1 MTNTGTS
8 VCRVEPVGDAGP
20 VKASCVKDIRVSL
33 PGRSKIG
40 LLEHCGTGNLGDDA
54 TVATVLQQIKSRW
67 PTASIVGLSL
77 DPVDSERRHQIPCFA
92 IRQSV
97 FPFEQEWSS
106 PSPAVDGVYS
116 ERLKTRLR
124 RIGPLYRAA
133 KAIKKVMV
141 VRPWQFAREIVFLG
155 QSLFLACDLDLLV
168 ICGGGQ
174 LLDWGGP
181 WAFPY
186 TLFKWCLLARGVR
199 AKCIFLNNGAGP
211 LDATLSR
218 WFVKRALAMANYVS
232 LRDRASEE
240 VLRKV
245 GFRGKVKVVA
255 DSAWGL
261 RLPEGI
267 ARRKSESKGELV
279 IGIAPMAYGDS
290 SRHWVDD
297 NRTYRNLI
305 DSLAEFSGELL
316 RRGHRIKLFS
326 SDIWFDSQAIADLEA
341 TIRKNNPT
349 LAGDRVTREPVADI
363 DELLEALARVD
374 CYVTCRFHGIVFA
387 SLLNVPT
394 IALAPHPKVTTLMGD
409 MGLSEYCMDIAT
421 CDATGLTI
429 RFDRLLGNMDD
440 VKVRILRHVT
450 QFQSRLASQFDCLFR
465 ASPEI
470 HTEDQ
475 HDQHDQH
482 LISVRS
488 VT

>member
-1 MTNTGTS
+1 MTGTRTS
-8 VCRVEPVGDAGP
+8 VCPAEPVTQGGP
-20 VKASCVKDIRVSL
+20 PQASCVKDICVSL
-33 PGRSKIG
+33 ARRSKIG

-77 DPVDSERRHQIPCFA
+77 DPVDSERRHGIPSFA
-92 IRQSV
+92 IRQSI
-97 FPFEQEWSS
+97 FPFQQEWSS
-106 PSPAVDGVYS
+106 PAPTVQDDRYS
-116 ERLKTRLR
+116 ARLKARLKKVS
-124 RIGPLYRAA
+124 PLYRAA

-141 VRPWQFAREIVFLG
+141 VWPIQFAREIVFLG
-155 QSLFLACDLDLLV
+155 QSLLLASELDLLV

-186 TLFKWCLLARGVR
+186 TLFKWILLARCAR

-211 LDATLSR
+211 LDASLSR
-218 WFVKRALAMANYVS
+218 WFIRRALAMANYVS
-232 LRDRASEE
+232 LRDHASEE

-245 GFRGKVKVVA
+245 GVRGQIKVVA

-267 ARRKSESKGELV
+267 ARRRSESNTELV

-297 NRTYRNLI
+297 NRTYRHLI

-316 RRGHRIKLFS
+316 RRGHRIRLFS
-326 SDIWFDSQAIADLEA
+326 SDIWFDSQALADLES
-341 TIRKNNPT
+341 TIHKNDPA
-349 LAGDRVTREPVADI
+349 LAADRITREPVADI
-363 DELLEALARVD
+363 DELLGALSRVD
-374 CYVTCRFHGIVFA
+374 CYVTCRFHGVVFA

-421 CDATGLTI
+421 CDATGLTA
-429 RFDRLLGNMDD
+429 RFDRLLVNMDD
-440 VKVRILRHVT
+440 VKVRICRHVA
-450 QFQSRLASQFDCLFR
+450 QFQSSLTSQFDCLFR
-465 ASPEI
+465 ASPET

-475 HDQHDQH
+475 HDQR